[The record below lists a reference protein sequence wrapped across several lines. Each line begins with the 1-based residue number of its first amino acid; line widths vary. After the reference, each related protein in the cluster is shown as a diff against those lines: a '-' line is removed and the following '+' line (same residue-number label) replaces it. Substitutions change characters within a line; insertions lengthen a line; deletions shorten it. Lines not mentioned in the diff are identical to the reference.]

1 MNPKIKLFMVVG
13 LTSLSLIIGWN
24 LKFILPIF
32 AGVLAS
38 IFVYKV
44 YNQLKSWLKF
54 FGFVCLIIILVQT
67 FTYAGF
73 GFSFQGL
80 IYGLTF
86 SLRFLTIVLLVFLFV
101 QTTPTFRL
109 VDTFDF
115 LPKKFSFMFMLSLNL
130 LPKIKDLVWLI
141 VNAQKVRGLNFKTL
155 NIFKVYPPIL
165 VPLFSKTLEKSQQL
179 ALAMQTKGYEQS

>member
-1 MNPKIKLFMVVG
+1 MNPKIKLFTIVG
-13 LTSLSLIIGWN
+13 LTSLSLIVGWN
-24 LKFILPIF
+24 LKLILPIF
-32 AGVLAS
+32 VGVLVS
-38 IFVYKV
+38 VFVFKV
-44 YNQLKSWLKF
+44 YIQLKSWLKF
-54 FGFVCLIIILVQT
+54 FGFVCLLIVLVQT
-67 FTYAGF
+67 FTYSGF

-101 QTTPTFRL
+101 QTTPTFKL
-109 VDTFDF
+109 VEAFDF
-115 LPKKFSFMFMLSLNL
+115 LPKKFSFMFMLSLTL

-155 NIFKVYPPIL
+155 NIFNAYLPIL

-179 ALAMQTKGYEQS
+179 ALAIQTKGYE